1 MHEPAHGPRTSA
13 EHGEDHRPDH
23 DHHHH
28 RHGHAHAH
36 AASRWLPL
44 ALAITLGFAA
54 VEALAGWWSGSLA
67 LLADAGHMLTDA
79 LALGLAALAAR
90 LARTPASNRH
100 SYGLRRLEALAAL
113 TNGLFMLGLV
123 VLLGWHAVERL
134 SAPREVAGGV
144 VVGVALVGLAI
155 NLAVAWLLTR
165 GETDLN
171 TRGALIH
178 VLGDALGSV
187 AALISGVVIQL
198 TGWMPIDPLLTMLIG
213 GLILASTLAL
223 LRQVVH
229 TLLEGVPDGLS
240 LQQVGHSMAATP
252 GVHSVHDLHI
262 WSLDSRHPA
271 LSAHVLVRRAQDWP
285 AVLAALRHLL
295 QERYG
300 IAHVTLQ
307 PELPRDEPLLFAP
320 RRSRQRPNH
329 P

>member
-1 MHEPAHGPRTSA
+1 
-13 EHGEDHRPDH
+13 
-23 DHHHH
+23 
-28 RHGHAHAH
+28 
-36 AASRWLPL
+36 
-44 ALAITLGFAA
+44 
-54 VEALAGWWSGSLA
+54 
-67 LLADAGHMLTDA
+67 
-79 LALGLAALAAR
+79 
-90 LARTPASNRH
+90 
-100 SYGLRRLEALAAL
+100 
-113 TNGLFMLGLV
+113 
-123 VLLGWHAVERL
+123 
-134 SAPREVAGGV
+134 
-144 VVGVALVGLAI
+144 
-155 NLAVAWLLTR
+155 
-165 GETDLN
+165 
-171 TRGALIH
+171 
-178 VLGDALGSV
+178 
-187 AALISGVVIQL
+187 
-198 TGWMPIDPLLTMLIG
+198 
-213 GLILASTLAL
+213 
-223 LRQVVH
+223 VH